1 MSPQVTASSQRP
13 PAVVVAVQLPDV
25 SDAELASSIAE
36 LERLARTLGLV
47 PVGRLTQ
54 RRARLAP
61 GIVLGEGKLA
71 ELAAWTGGT
80 GVVPAYEKPGRRKTA
95 RDAAEE
101 DAAEEDAAEEDAA
114 EEAEDADDGE
124 TGEDADDASAGT
136 DGDEPPGGAGPG
148 VRDGRERDDDR
159 AGRDR
164 GPGSHGDRGDDP
176 RPAAGPAAAA
186 VPDARAAAG
195 PGGSA
200 PEPRAQVVLVDH
212 DLTPTQQ
219 RNLERATGADVL
231 DRTSV
236 ILEIFHRHA
245 HTREARLQVEI
256 ARLKYLAPRLRE
268 GGGGG
273 DRVRGGIGGKG
284 AGESALELD
293 RRRIRDRIAELRH
306 DLAQIEGGS
315 RTRRERRSDLPTVA
329 LVGYTNA
336 GKSSL
341 MRALTS
347 TEVYVA
353 DKLFATLDTTV
364 RRLQPPTEPP
374 ILVSDTVGFIKKLPH
389 DLVASF
395 RSTLDEAGDADLL
408 LHIVDAA
415 DPAHADHIAVT
426 REVLRDIAADT
437 VPTLIVLNKIDRVD
451 AAGRAELAD
460 RYPTALQ
467 LSAKDPGDV
476 AALRDRLIEQF
487 AGKLED
493 AELDVPWTAQRL
505 VHAAHERAT
514 VLAEHHHDAGT
525 RLTIRAP
532 SRVVAELRAALDAAS

>member
-1 MSPQVTASSQRP
+1 MLAHVTASEQRP
-13 PAVVVAVQLPDV
+13 TAVVVAVQFPDV

-36 LERLARTLGLV
+36 LERLARTLGLD

-54 RRARLAP
+54 RRGGLAT
-61 GIVLGEGKLA
+61 GIVLGEGKLK
-71 ELAAWTGGT
+71 ELAEWTGGT
-80 GVVPAYEKPGRRKTA
+80 GVVPAYTKPGRRKG
-95 RDAAEE
+95 DDE
-101 DAAEEDAAEEDAA
+101 DDDDE
-114 EEAEDADDGE
+114 DDGD
-124 TGEDADDASAGT
+124 GAAGDDASAA
-136 DGDEPPGGAGPG
+136 GAGEPA
-148 VRDGRERDDDR
+148 DPTSDD
-159 AGRDR
+159 AA
-164 GPGSHGDRGDDP
+164 
-176 RPAAGPAAAA
+176 RPAAARPAA
-186 VPDARAAAG
+186 RAT
-195 PGGSA
+195 
-200 PEPRAQVVLVDH
+200 VVLVDH

-219 RNLERATGADVL
+219 RNLERATGVDVL

-245 HTREARLQVEI
+245 RTREARLQVEI

-273 DRVRGGIGGKG
+273 DRVRGGVGGKG
-284 AGESALELD
+284 AGESSLELD

-306 DLAQIEGGS
+306 ELGQIEGGS

-347 TEVYVA
+347 TDVYVA

-408 LHIVDAA
+408 LHVVDASDA
-415 DPAHADHIAVT
+415 AHADHIAVT
-426 REVLRDIAADT
+426 REVLHDIGAD
-437 VPTLIVLNKIDRVD
+437 VPTWILLNKIDRVD
-451 AAGRAELAD
+451 PETRAALAD

-467 LSAKDPGDV
+467 LSAKDHGDV
-476 AALRDRLIEQF
+476 TLLHERLIEQF

-505 VHAAHERAT
+505 VHAIHERTT
-514 VLAEHHHDAGT
+514 VLAEEHHDAGT

-532 SRVVAELRAALDAAS
+532 SRVLSELRAALAAAS

>member
-1 MSPQVTASSQRP
+1 MFEHLTETGQRP
-13 PAVVVAVQLPDV
+13 TAVVVAVQFPSV
-25 SDAELASSIAE
+25 SEAELASSIAE
-36 LERLARTLGLV
+36 LERLAKTLGLD

-54 RRARLAP
+54 RRGSLAT
-61 GIVLGEGKLA
+61 GLVLGEGKLL
-71 ELAAWTGGT
+71 ELAEWTGGT
-80 GVVPAYEKPGRRKTA
+80 GVVPAYAKPGRRKA
-95 RDAAEE
+95 GDDADTDDADTDDE
-101 DAAEEDAAEEDAA
+101 DAGDDTGTDDREADA
-114 EEAEDADDGE
+114 EAEAGDGHKLGAGGRDKP
-124 TGEDADDASAGT
+124 TAASAT
-136 DGDEPPGGAGPG
+136 AN
-148 VRDGRERDDDR
+148 
-159 AGRDR
+159 
-164 GPGSHGDRGDDP
+164 P
-176 RPAAGPAAAA
+176 RPP
-186 VPDARAAAG
+186 VESDA
-195 PGGSA
+195 PK
-200 PEPRAQVVLVDH
+200 PPPRAQVVLVDH

-219 RNLERATGADVL
+219 RNLERATGVDVL

-245 HTREARLQVEI
+245 RTREARLQVEI

-284 AGESALELD
+284 AGETSLELD

-306 DLAQIEGGS
+306 ELAQIEGGS

-347 TEVYVA
+347 TDVYVA

-374 ILVSDTVGFIKKLPH
+374 ILVTDTVGFIKKLPH

-408 LHIVDAA
+408 LHVVDASDA
-415 DPAHADHIAVT
+415 AHADQIAVT
-426 REVLRDIAADT
+426 REVLREIGADA
-437 VPTLIVLNKIDRVD
+437 VPTWILLNKIDRVD
-451 AAGRAELAD
+451 PETREILAD

-467 LSAKDPGDV
+467 LSAKERHDV
-476 AALRDRLIEQF
+476 VTLHDRLIEQF

-493 AELDVPWTAQRL
+493 AELDVPYTAQRL
-505 VHAAHERAT
+505 VHQIHERAT
-514 VLAEHHHDAGT
+514 VLAEEHHDTGT

-532 SRVVAELRAALDAAS
+532 SRVLSELRAALKPAS

>member
-1 MSPQVTASSQRP
+1 MLEQITASGQRP
-13 PAVVVAVQLPDV
+13 TAVVVAVQLPDV
-25 SDAELASSIAE
+25 SDAELDSSVAE
-36 LERLARTLGLV
+36 LERLARTLGLD
-47 PVGRLTQ
+47 PVGRITQ
-54 RRARLAP
+54 RRSRLAP
-61 GIVLGEGKLA
+61 GVVIGEGKLV
-71 ELAAWTGGT
+71 ELAGWTGGT
-80 GVVPAYEKPGRRKTA
+80 GIVPVYEKPGRRKRATEGDDDVA
-95 RDAAEE
+95 DAADTTAA
-101 DAAEEDAAEEDAA
+101 DASDS
-114 EEAEDADDGE
+114 
-124 TGEDADDASAGT
+124 ADDAVGDDDTDEDRPDLVARDGRGDDLDKGGAAGDASARRA
-136 DGDEPPGGAGPG
+136 DGDEG
-148 VRDGRERDDDR
+148 
-159 AGRDR
+159 
-164 GPGSHGDRGDDP
+164 
-176 RPAAGPAAAA
+176 AAA
-186 VPDARAAAG
+186 
-195 PGGSA
+195 
-200 PEPRAQVVLVDH
+200 PRAQVVLVDH

-219 RNLERATGADVL
+219 RNLERATGTDVL

-236 ILEIFHRHA
+236 ILEIFYRHA
-245 HTREARLQVEI
+245 RTREARLQVEI

-306 DLAQIEGGS
+306 ELDQIEGGA

-395 RSTLDEAGDADLL
+395 RSTLDEAGDAGLL
-408 LHIVDAA
+408 LHVVDASDA
-415 DPAHADHIAVT
+415 AHADHIAVT
-426 REVLRDIAADT
+426 REVLRDIGADV
-437 VPTLIVLNKIDRVD
+437 VPTLILLNKIDRVAPD
-451 AAGRAELAD
+451 ERAALAD
-460 RYPTALQ
+460 RYPTAFQ
-467 LSAKDPGDV
+467 LSARDPADV
-476 AALRDRLIEQF
+476 VRLRERLIEQF

-493 AELDVPWTAQRL
+493 AELDVPWAAHRV
-505 VHAAHERAT
+505 VHAIHERAT
-514 VLAEHHHDAGT
+514 VLTEQHHDTGT

-532 SRVVAELRAALDAAS
+532 SRVVSELRAALAAAS